1 MDKET
6 YKVIE
11 EISECVQ
18 YMQARFEYC
27 SQEKKYVVMAGDQ
40 ICVAVGEGLNGTSF
54 TFKIPQTVIFAQ
66 LFNTVEDA
74 EKFGADY
81 FLQDG
86 NGKRLEIKI
95 VDAAEFFAK
104 EIEWAKHFTNILRKG
119 AGWDQWYNDPDNFI
133 GAIITYNSDPYVI
146 EFEADAMAFV
156 LDIEDKEIVE
166 LNAGDEFENVKA
178 KLGMDTG
185 FEVDRVYMVRE
196 SSGQEYAYFCL
207 PSDCKIKSEN

>member
-27 SQEKKYVVMAGDQ
+27 REENKYVVMAGDQ
-40 ICVAVGEGLNGTSF
+40 ICVAMGEGLNGTSF

-66 LFNTVEDA
+66 LFNTVEEA

-81 FLQDG
+81 FLSDG

-95 VDAAEFFAK
+95 LDAADFFAQ

-119 AGWDQWYNDPDNFI
+119 AGWDQWYHDPGNFI
-133 GAIITYNSDPYVI
+133 GAFVTYNSDPCVI
-146 EFEADAMAFV
+146 EFDAEAMAFI
-156 LDIEDKEIVE
+156 LDIEDKEIIALE
-166 LNAGDEFENVKA
+166 AGDEFENVKE
-178 KLGMDTG
+178 KLGLNIG
-185 FEVDRVYMVRE
+185 FEVGRVYMVKE
-196 SSGQEYAYFCL
+196 LSGREYAYFCL
-207 PSDCKIKSEN
+207 YEDYEIK

>member
-27 SQEKKYVVMAGDQ
+27 REGNKYVVMAGDQ

-66 LFNTVEDA
+66 LFNSVEDA

-81 FLQDG
+81 FLSDG
-86 NGKRLEIKI
+86 DGKRLEIKI
-95 VDAAEFFAK
+95 GDAAEFFAK
-104 EIEWAKHFTNILRKG
+104 EIEWAKRFMNILRKG
-119 AGWDQWYNDPDNFI
+119 AGWDQWYHDPDQFI
-133 GAIITYNSDPYVI
+133 GAFVTYNSDPCVI
-146 EFEADAMAFV
+146 EFDAEAMAFV

-166 LNAGDEFENVKA
+166 LTAGEEFENVKE
-178 KLGMDTG
+178 KLGLNIG
-185 FEVDRVYMVRE
+185 FEVGRVYVVKE
-196 SSGQEYAYFCL
+196 LSGREYAYFCL
-207 PSDCKIKSEN
+207 YEDYEIK